1 MERRVETCT
10 DADRV
15 EVAAA
20 GDGDRAKAGDD
31 VAATDLGSAGARASD
46 DTSTT
51 ERAEAPR

>member
-1 MERRVETCT
+1 MERREETCT

-31 VAATDLGSAGARASD
+31 AAATDLGSAVASASD
-46 DTSTT
+46 DALTR